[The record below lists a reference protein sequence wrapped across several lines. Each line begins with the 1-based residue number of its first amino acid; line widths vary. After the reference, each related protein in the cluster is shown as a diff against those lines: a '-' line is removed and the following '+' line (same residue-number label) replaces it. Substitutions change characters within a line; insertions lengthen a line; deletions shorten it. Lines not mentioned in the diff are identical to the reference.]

1 MDDEFI
7 EFQDFVEDFF
17 NLELELEI
25 DEEFENAEEVILE
38 EVDESEVVDECLFS
52 FQVRYSRRE
61 PYIYESQNK
70 IAKIFFLVCKIF

>member
-25 DEEFENAEEVILE
+25 DEEFAYWSLKSYSDSHNFKLKLRVSDIDNLKFL
-38 EVDESEVVDECLFS
+38 SLNCLGT
-52 FQVRYSRRE
+52 
-61 PYIYESQNK
+61 N
-70 IAKIFFLVCKIF
+70 